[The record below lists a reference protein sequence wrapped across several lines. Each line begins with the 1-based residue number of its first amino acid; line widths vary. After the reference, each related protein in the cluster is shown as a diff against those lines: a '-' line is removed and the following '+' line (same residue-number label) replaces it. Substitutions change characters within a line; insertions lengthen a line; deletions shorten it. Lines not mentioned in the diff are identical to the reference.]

1 MIDEVFYIEKS
12 AYCKSYIHSLDARV
26 KIISAF
32 SLIIVTVA
40 LPYSTAVFF
49 VGGFFLLFLASLWAL
64 SHLSPLIFLKRL
76 AAILPFGL
84 CIIFFQIFLTN
95 RYYSTFHII
104 AHLPFGIHIYTES
117 IEFAGILL
125 MKFIVCVS
133 VIIFLSS
140 TTKLQE
146 MLDGA
151 KQLGLP
157 SDFVMALGMMVRYLF
172 VFGYTYRK
180 INETFK
186 TKCFDPFDNQLSYH
200 YRLRQIGYTI
210 GTLFLRSYEQGER
223 TYLAMLCRG
232 YDRHS
237 DIYVRQKNL
246 SRRDWVF
253 LILSL
258 TFFIIIP
265 IVVYIGG
272 ILP

>member
-12 AYCKSYIHSLDARV
+12 AYRKSYIHSLDARV
-26 KIISAF
+26 KIIAAF

-40 LPYSTAVFF
+40 LPYSTAVFLT
-49 VGGFFLLFLASLWAL
+49 GGFFLLFLASLWVL
-64 SHLSPLIFLKRL
+64 SHLSPLIFMRRL
-76 AAILPFGL
+76 LTILSFGL

-95 RYYSTFHII
+95 RYYSTFHIV
-104 AHLPFGIHIYTES
+104 AHLPLGIHVYSES

-133 VIIFLSS
+133 VIILLSS

-157 SDFVMALGMMVRYLF
+157 SDFVMALGMMIRYLF
-172 VFGYTYRK
+172 VFGYIYRK

-186 TKCFDPFDNQLSYH
+186 TKCFDPLDKQLPYQ

-223 TYLAMLCRG
+223 TYIAMLCRG
-232 YDRHS
+232 YDRHAN
-237 DIYVRQKNL
+237 IYVREKTLNG
-246 SRRDWVF
+246 RDWTF
-253 LILSL
+253 LICSL
-258 TFFIIIP
+258 LFFIILP
-265 IVVYIGG
+265 LMVYRGSIF
-272 ILP
+272 P